1 MGIASTSLN
10 MGCGG
15 SEEKKEEMAEESADI
30 FIQVWVSADA
40 DSPNFLIKTIAYEWM
55 TVGHVKRRVNEVLAQ
70 ADSWEGDG
78 EFCIGLSPQWAP
90 DLVFNDE
97 DMLIEV
103 DGWGPLN
110 NEQAF
115 IAHTENFDN
124 TGWGDF
130 DWAMSEEVVV
140 IELLDPFDPYE

>member
-1 MGIASTSLN
+1 MGITASVN

-15 SEEKKEEMAEESADI
+15 SEEKKEEIVEEEIADEIVAEEMAEESADI

-90 DLVFNDE
+90 DLVFN
-97 DMLIEV
+97 
-103 DGWGPLN
+103 

-140 IELLDPFDPYE
+140 I